1 MLANPIDVK
10 ESQSVVIILEIK
22 ELELQSKKSSIK
34 VINELIK
41 KINVDINNLSIIF
54 ISVSNSFNAFINFE
68 FEKAGISE
76 KLDRNIAVANAEK
89 DREADIMSVKLLIFE
104 GLILNTHPAKIAAI
118 PTISTTLFRFILPFF
133 IVYFL
138 TFNARY
144 FKFCL

>member
-54 ISVSNSFNAFINFE
+54 ISVPNSFNAFINFE

-104 GLILNTHPAKIAAI
+104 GLILNTPPRQNCCNSNYKHNF
-118 PTISTTLFRFILPFF
+118 ISLHSS
-133 IVYFL
+133 FL
-138 TFNARY
+138 HCVFPH
-144 FKFCL
+144 FQCEIF